1 MKKLRKTKRSTLS
14 KKLSRSR
21 EISLILTLESQPVSL
36 RKNIIISTVR
46 ENLMKPRRKLGK
58 NLENMAIKPTNRT
71 VGTISRREASLTQ
84 TTGVK

>member
-1 MKKLRKTKRSTLS
+1 
-14 KKLSRSR
+14 
-21 EISLILTLESQPVSL
+21 LTLESQPVSL

-58 NLENMAIKPTNRT
+58 NLENMAKKPTNRT
-71 VGTISRREASLTQ
+71 AGKISRREASLTQ